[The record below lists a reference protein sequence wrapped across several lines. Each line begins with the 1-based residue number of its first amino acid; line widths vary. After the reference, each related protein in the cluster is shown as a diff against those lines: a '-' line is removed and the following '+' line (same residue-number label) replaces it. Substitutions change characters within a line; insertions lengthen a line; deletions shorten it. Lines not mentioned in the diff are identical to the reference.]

1 MRLLRASTTAG
12 GGVHPPRA
20 APCSLIRPTGERRQL
35 AVIRADLTTLR
46 TAAHRHGATVNDA
59 ILVAAAAALHRVLLA
74 RGESL
79 DAVAVGVP
87 VSGRSEAEP
96 ARGNMVDP
104 LLVRVPVT
112 GAVDQRLRRVAAD
125 VRAHKQS
132 ATGPAPIAL
141 LGWLF
146 RPLAALGGFRWYM
159 NHQHR
164 LHTMVSHVR
173 GPAEPVTFSGWPIS
187 SAIPVALGGEGN
199 MAAYF
204 EVFSYAGE
212 VTITAVA
219 DPDQFPDPDILTS
232 ALRAELDLITHTVA
246 DPA

>member
-1 MRLLRASTTAG
+1 
-12 GGVHPPRA
+12 
-20 APCSLIRPTGERRQL
+20 L
-35 AVIRADLTTLR
+35 AVIRVDLPTLR
-46 TAAHRHGATVNDA
+46 AAAHRHGATANDA
-59 ILVAAAAALHRVLLA
+59 VLVAAAAALHRVLLD
-74 RGESL
+74 RGESI
-79 DAVAVGVP
+79 DPVSVGVP
-87 VSGRSEAEP
+87 VSGHSEGEP

-112 GAVDQRLRRVAAD
+112 GALDQRLRRVAAD
-125 VRAHKQS
+125 VRARKRS

-173 GPAEPVTFSGWPIS
+173 GPAEPVTFGGWPIR
-187 SAIPVALGGEGN
+187 SAVPVALGGEGN

-204 EVFSYAGE
+204 EVFSYAGTL
-212 VTITAVA
+212 TITTVA
-219 DPDQFPDPDILTS
+219 DPDQFPDLDVLTD
-232 ALRAELDLITHTVA
+232 ALRAELDLIAHAAT
-246 DPA
+246 DPHDG